1 MDSSVGTPEEGHSTA
16 CRTEQNESLEVVT
29 FELGLKGCVGIFQ
42 KGEAYLNTCYLLWAK
57 EVDVSGQITF

>member
-1 MDSSVGTPEEGHSTA
+1 MDGVVGIPEEGHSTA
-16 CRTEQNESLEVVT
+16 CGTEQAESLEVVT

-42 KGEAYLNTCYLLWAK
+42 KGEVYLNTCYLLWAK